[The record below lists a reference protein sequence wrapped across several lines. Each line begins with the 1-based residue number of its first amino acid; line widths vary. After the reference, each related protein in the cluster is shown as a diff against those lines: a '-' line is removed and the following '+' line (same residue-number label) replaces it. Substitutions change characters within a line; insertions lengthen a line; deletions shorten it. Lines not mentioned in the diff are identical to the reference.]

1 MDKRQNNTNR
11 NTNNGYQTQNNSTTK
26 RLFQKRNYNGRPNR
40 RYVPTR
46 RNRLQR
52 VQNTLNMNRSY
63 QQPNPNRVYNKFS
76 MNTNLIPYYY
86 NSTNPIRYTKREIFI
101 KGLPRFIDNRGLFN
115 LFRKEGR
122 IINCNV
128 LYDNVGFSRGIGK
141 IEFLNYRDAWKVINK
156 WNNAT
161 YKGFTLKVEY
171 KKTKIRQHLQ
181 IIEIMFNFIIISKI
195 IIIQGSSME
204 INLIITI
211 IVTLPIIINCD
222 LLDMLYY
229 AYEYA
234 LILFWRMFYIYSF
247 F

>member
-11 NTNNGYQTQNNSTTK
+11 NANNGYQTQNNSTTK
-26 RLFQKRNYNGRPNR
+26 RLFQKRNYNTRPNR

-52 VQNTLNMNRSY
+52 VQNALNMNRSY
-63 QQPNPNRVYNKFS
+63 QQPNPKRVYNKFS

-101 KGLPRFIDNRGLFN
+101 KGLPRYIDNRGLFN
-115 LFRKEGR
+115 LFKKEGR

-156 WNNAT
+156 WNNIT

-171 KKTKIRQHLQ
+171 KKTKNQTASTNNRNYVQFHNYQ
-181 IIEIMFNFIIISKI
+181 QNNNYSRKFNGNKF
-195 IIIQGSSME
+195 
-204 INLIITI
+204 NYNNYRYTW
-211 IVTLPIIINCD
+211 NN
-222 LLDMLYY
+222 Y
-229 AYEYA
+229 
-234 LILFWRMFYIYSF
+234 
-247 F
+247 

>member
-11 NTNNGYQTQNNSTTK
+11 NANNGYQTQNNPTTK

-52 VQNTLNMNRSY
+52 VQNTLNINRSY
-63 QQPNPNRVYNKFS
+63 QQTNPKRVYNKFS
-76 MNTNLIPYYY
+76 MNTNLLPYY
-86 NSTNPIRYTKREIFI
+86 NSFNPIRYTKREIFI
-101 KGLPRFIDNRGLFN
+101 KGLPRFIDNKGLFN

-171 KKTKIRQHLQ
+171 KKTKNQTASTNNRNYVQFHNYQ
-181 IIEIMFNFIIISKI
+181 QNNNYSRKFNGNKF
-195 IIIQGSSME
+195 
-204 INLIITI
+204 NYNNYRYTW
-211 IVTLPIIINCD
+211 NN
-222 LLDMLYY
+222 Y
-229 AYEYA
+229 
-234 LILFWRMFYIYSF
+234 
-247 F
+247 

>member
-11 NTNNGYQTQNNSTTK
+11 NANNGYQTQNNSTTK
-26 RLFQKRNYNGRPNR
+26 RLFQKRNYNTRPNR

-101 KGLPRFIDNRGLFN
+101 KGLPRYIDNRGLFN
-115 LFRKEGR
+115 LFKKEGR

-156 WNNAT
+156 WNNIT

-171 KKTKIRQHLQ
+171 KKTNNQTASANNRNYVQFHNYQQNNNYSRK
-181 IIEIMFNFIIISKI
+181 FNGNKF
-195 IIIQGSSME
+195 
-204 INLIITI
+204 NYNNYRYTW
-211 IVTLPIIINCD
+211 NN
-222 LLDMLYY
+222 Y
-229 AYEYA
+229 
-234 LILFWRMFYIYSF
+234 
-247 F
+247 

>member
-1 MDKRQNNTNR
+1 MDKRQTNTNR
-11 NTNNGYQTQNNSTTK
+11 NKNNGYQTQNNSTTK
-26 RLFQKRNYNGRPNR
+26 RLFQKRNYNTRPNR

-52 VQNTLNMNRSY
+52 AQNALNINRSY
-63 QQPNPNRVYNKFS
+63 QQPNPKRVYNKFS
-76 MNTNLIPYYY
+76 MNTNLIPYY
-86 NSTNPIRYTKREIFI
+86 NSYNPIKYTKREIFV

-161 YKGFTLKVEY
+161 YKGFNLRVEY
-171 KKTKIRQHLQ
+171 KKTKNQTASANNRNYVQYRNYQ
-181 IIEIMFNFIIISKI
+181 QNNNYVRKFNNGNKF
-195 IIIQGSSME
+195 
-204 INLIITI
+204 NYNNYRYT
-211 IVTLPIIINCD
+211 PNN
-222 LLDMLYY
+222 Y
-229 AYEYA
+229 
-234 LILFWRMFYIYSF
+234 
-247 F
+247 